1 MLKLPSWR
9 KKFFGS
15 IEAQLQLATGGVLLL
30 GFSIASVA
38 TLMITRHN
46 LVHDLEV
53 DTSRINRLITK
64 EAKAAILLPAMKRNR
79 RLHQARERQTN
90 WKHTVWLE
98 LADGTDLL
106 PSHSEGS
113 VPPEVIWPLVGHNTP
128 SSTNIAHETQL
139 IDGTTV
145 LSLRQ
150 NTSIPGLKVGVAQ
163 NITAFSRAINQ
174 QVFLLSITWGG
185 AVLLSLQVTALLVK
199 RIVKPL
205 NQLQAAAAQV
215 NSETLPQSQIILQ
228 DSPREVVEL
237 AAAYNG
243 LMDRLAQA
251 WGQQQQFVGSVSHE
265 LRTPLTII
273 SGYLQRTLRRDDGL
287 TATQR
292 HDLAIAADETDRMK
306 RLLADLLTLSSS
318 DCCRMELV
326 RKWFYPMPLLHD
338 VVEQSGQ
345 TLERPISFQ
354 DNSASEYSRR
364 QILACPDQL
373 KQVLL
378 NLIENACKY
387 SPKGSAINVFLH
399 NDAAGSTISVKD
411 HGDGILP
418 EDLPHIFDRFYRGS
432 NGNRKAG
439 SGLGLSVV
447 QLLVEAMGA
456 SIRVESTPGEGSCF
470 YLHWPVEQAPPS
482 PPNTPFNQHQQGL
495 PTAHA
500 PTVAVG

>member
-1 MLKLPSWR
+1 
-9 KKFFGS
+9 
-15 IEAQLQLATGGVLLL
+15 
-30 GFSIASVA
+30 
-38 TLMITRHN
+38 
-46 LVHDLEV
+46 
-53 DTSRINRLITK
+53 
-64 EAKAAILLPAMKRNR
+64 
-79 RLHQARERQTN
+79 
-90 WKHTVWLE
+90 
-98 LADGTDLL
+98 
-106 PSHSEGS
+106 
-113 VPPEVIWPLVGHNTP
+113 
-128 SSTNIAHETQL
+128 
-139 IDGTTV
+139 
-145 LSLRQ
+145 
-150 NTSIPGLKVGVAQ
+150 
-163 NITAFSRAINQ
+163 
-174 QVFLLSITWGG
+174 
-185 AVLLSLQVTALLVK
+185 
-199 RIVKPL
+199 
-205 NQLQAAAAQV
+205 
-215 NSETLPQSQIILQ
+215 
-228 DSPREVVEL
+228 
-237 AAAYNG
+237 
-243 LMDRLAQA
+243 
-251 WGQQQQFVGSVSHE
+251 VSHE

-306 RLLADLLTLSSS
+306 RLLADLLTLSRS

-354 DNSASEYSRR
+354 DNSASEYRRR

-387 SPKGSAINVFLH
+387 SPKGSAIEVCLL

-456 SIRVESTPGEGSCF
+456 SIRVESTAGEGSCF
-470 YLHWPVEQAPPS
+470 YLHWPLEPAAPNRQNS
-482 PPNTPFNQHQQGL
+482 
-495 PTAHA
+495 
-500 PTVAVG
+500 